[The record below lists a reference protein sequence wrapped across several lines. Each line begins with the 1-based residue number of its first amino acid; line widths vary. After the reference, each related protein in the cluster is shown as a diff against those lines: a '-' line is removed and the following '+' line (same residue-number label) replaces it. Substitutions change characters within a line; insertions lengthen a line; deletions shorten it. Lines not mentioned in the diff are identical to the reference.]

1 MEKMLLFLLIVGSLI
16 GAGIILSFYGA
27 QLTTQNLTVKE
38 EDIDPESSLEIPVE
52 LSTSISNTGV
62 YGILVDKFEDG
73 AIFITVSDPSGTTI
87 ISKMIEKESTED
99 RFEILSSGNYK
110 LVLENSSLETKH
122 VVAGIGYMPDNS
134 ILSVGLIGLYLLI
147 GGLIGIGGIGVYAVR
162 NRRKKT

>member
-16 GAGIILSFYGA
+16 GIGIILSFYGA
-27 QLTTQNLTVKE
+27 QLATQNLTVKE
-38 EDIDPESSLEIPVE
+38 EDIVPASSLEISVE
-52 LSTSISNTGV
+52 LSTSIGNTGV
-62 YGILVDKFEDG
+62 YGILVNQFEDD
-73 AIFITVSDPSGTTI
+73 AISITISDPSGTAI
-87 ISKMIEKESTED
+87 ISKIIEKESTED

-122 VVAGIGYMPDNS
+122 VVAGIGYMPDSS

-147 GGLIGIGGIGVYAVR
+147 GGLIGIGGVGVYAVR